1 MSFLRKKRV
10 FALLFITFLLFLFA
24 NSNMLGKW
32 MYPVRYQQH
41 IDASSQTYGVDRFL
55 IASIIRVESN
65 FRPDR
70 TSPKGAVGL
79 MQIMP
84 DTAEW
89 IMELDDVPPPKTLNL
104 DNPRDNILIGTRYIK
119 WLLQQYD
126 GNIVK
131 ALAAYNAGP
140 GNVNKWLAS
149 GAWDG
154 TFEQADRI
162 PFGET
167 RHYIHRVNYY
177 YKKYAQ
183 IYKNGW

>member
-1 MSFLRKKRV
+1 LPEKGAAMSFLRKKRV

-89 IMELDDVPPPKTLNL
+89 IMELDDVPPPRRLIWTIRGIISLL
-104 DNPRDNILIGTRYIK
+104 ERDI
-119 WLLQQYD
+119 
-126 GNIVK
+126 
-131 ALAAYNAGP
+131 
-140 GNVNKWLAS
+140 S
-149 GAWDG
+149 
-154 TFEQADRI
+154 
-162 PFGET
+162 
-167 RHYIHRVNYY
+167 
-177 YKKYAQ
+177 
-183 IYKNGW
+183 NGSCSSTTATSSRRSPPIMRGRAM